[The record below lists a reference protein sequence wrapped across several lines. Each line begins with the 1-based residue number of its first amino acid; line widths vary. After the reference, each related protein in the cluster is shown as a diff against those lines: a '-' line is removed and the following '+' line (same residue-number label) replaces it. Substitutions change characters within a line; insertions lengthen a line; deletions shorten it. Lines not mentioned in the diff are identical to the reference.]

1 MELVQNA
8 AAQALTRNRKR
19 DHSSL
24 VLASLRWLPVKFGDF
39 KILLLIYMAVHVLR
53 ELITPDHPTRAML
66 SQNTGLHVVPM
77 GPKSGMGQRWTIHAS
92 WSHLHRDSGSS
103 QRSSTRAWGE
113 HANTVP
119 GDSNPDPS
127 CCEPK
132 MLTSAPPCLPKSS
145 YWQLHCI
152 VTQNGSDTLLE
163 SMINNLISL
172 KIDSP
177 VLDIKAKHSVRVPK
191 RLNIV
196 CVNRLNIK

>member
-8 AAQALTRNRKR
+8 AAQVLTRNRKR
-19 DHSSL
+19 DHSSP

-39 KILLLIYMAVHVLR
+39 KILLLIYMAVRVLR
-53 ELITPDHPTRAML
+53 EVITPDHPTRAMF

-103 QRSSTRAWGE
+103 QRSPTRA
-113 HANTVP
+113 
-119 GDSNPDPS
+119 

-132 MLTSAPPCLPKSS
+132 MLTSAPPCLLKSS
-145 YWQLHCI
+145 YWQLYCI

-177 VLDIKAKHSVRVPK
+177 VLYIKAKHSVRVLT

-196 CVNRLNIK
+196 CMNRLNIK